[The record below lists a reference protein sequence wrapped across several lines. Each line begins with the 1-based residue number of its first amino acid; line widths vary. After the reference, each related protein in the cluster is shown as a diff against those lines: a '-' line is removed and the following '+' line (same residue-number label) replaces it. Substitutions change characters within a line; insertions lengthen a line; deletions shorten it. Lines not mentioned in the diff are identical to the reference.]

1 MSKRSASKL
10 ILATLAALAISSCST
25 THFVSCPTLPLPPKP
40 HYPVPSQA
48 EIQHLEALATHDPV
62 LFSAMKKITKK
73 DAMCRARN
81 RSLEAVIQ
89 GTHKHR

>member
-1 MSKRSASKL
+1 
-10 ILATLAALAISSCST
+10 
-25 THFVSCPTLPLPPKP
+25 VSCPALPLPPKP
-40 HYPVPSQA
+40 VYPVPSKA
-48 EIQHLEALATHDPV
+48 EIQHLESLARTDPV